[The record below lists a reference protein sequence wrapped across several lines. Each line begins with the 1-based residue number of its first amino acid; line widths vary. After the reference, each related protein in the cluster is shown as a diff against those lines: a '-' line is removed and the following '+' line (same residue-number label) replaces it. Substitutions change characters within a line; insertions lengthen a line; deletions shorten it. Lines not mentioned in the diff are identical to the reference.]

1 MRDQK
6 TTPVSPDLAGQ
17 TAIVTGASRGIG
29 RSAALTLAKA
39 GAHIIAVARTVGG
52 LEELDDEIKAAGGTC
67 SLVPLD
73 LAETENIGQLGPA
86 LAGRFPKIDIFVA
99 NAALLGELAP
109 LGDIDQKLWRK
120 TFAVNVDANW
130 RLLATLDPLLRA
142 SGSARLIPITSR
154 VGGELARA
162 YWGLYG
168 ATKAAME
175 HIFET
180 YALEAEKAGV
190 RLTII
195 DPGPMRT
202 AMRASAMPGE
212 NPMSLPHP
220 DELAPLILHAA
231 ARRDEAGVQRL
242 IFREWRETG
251 LA

>member
-1 MRDQK
+1 M
-6 TTPVSPDLAGQ
+6 TEMTSTPNAPNLSGQ
-17 TAIVTGASRGIG
+17 TALVTGASRGIG
-29 RSAALTLAKA
+29 RSAALALARA
-39 GAHIIAVARTVGG
+39 GAHIIAIARTVGG

-73 LAETENIGQLGPA
+73 LAETESIDQLGPA
-86 LAGRFPKIDIFVA
+86 LSQRFPKIDIFVA

-109 LGDIDQKLWRK
+109 LGDIDQTLWRK

-142 SGSARLIPITSR
+142 SDGARLIPITSR

-168 ATKAAME
+168 ASKAAME

-180 YALEAEKAGV
+180 YALETAKAGV
-190 RLTII
+190 RLSII

-212 NPMSLPHP
+212 DPMSLPHP

-231 ARRDEAGVQRL
+231 APRRDDGVQRL
-242 IFREWRETG
+242 VFRQWKEDG
-251 LA
+251 LI